1 MTPETLASEVSDL
14 ASMPDIAIQINNLLS
29 DPNSSAWDI
38 GRLIEQDPGLSAAL
52 LRIANSALYNNGIPV
67 NAIDRAVTVVGTRE
81 VRDLA
86 FGVCAVEAFDGIS
99 NQLITM
105 EDFWY
110 HSLRT
115 AAAARAVEK
124 VSRKRSGGSMFIAG
138 LLHDIGQLVMFSR
151 RPEQSEQ
158 ALKLSVDRDD
168 GRSTFNSEHE
178 VFGFDH
184 TEVGAALATQW
195 GLPAYVIDAIRFHH
209 QPFSHGMDDEEQ
221 ANRIEVVASIVH
233 LANAAAII
241 GEVESTSLDDGPVLH
256 EGVLEKLN
264 LTVDDLPEILSV
276 SADTVDELLRVFV
289 PASAA

>member
-86 FGVCAVEAFDGIS
+86 FGVSAVEAFEGIS

-115 AAAARAVEK
+115 AAAARAIEK
-124 VSRKRSGGSMFIAG
+124 IGRKRSGGSMFIAG

-151 RPEQSEQ
+151 RPEQSEE

-168 GRSTFNSEHE
+168 GRSTFRAERE
-178 VFGFDH
+178 IFGFDH
-184 TEVGAALATQW
+184 TEVGAALAKQW

-209 QPFSHGMDDEEQ
+209 QPFSHGKEDDEE

-233 LANAAAII
+233 LANTVAVI
-241 GEVESTSLDDGPVLH
+241 GEVESTQLDDGPSLR
-256 EGVLEKLN
+256 EGTLEKLN
-264 LTVDDLPEILSV
+264 LVLDDLPEILSI
-276 SADTVDELLRVFV
+276 SNDTVDELLRVFV
-289 PASAA
+289 PANAA

>member
-115 AAAARAVEK
+115 AAAARAIEK
-124 VSRKRSGGSMFIAG
+124 IGRKRSGGSMFIAG

-151 RPEQSEQ
+151 RPEQSEE
-158 ALKLSVDRDD
+158 ALK
-168 GRSTFNSEHE
+168 
-178 VFGFDH
+178 
-184 TEVGAALATQW
+184 
-195 GLPAYVIDAIRFHH
+195 
-209 QPFSHGMDDEEQ
+209 
-221 ANRIEVVASIVH
+221 
-233 LANAAAII
+233 
-241 GEVESTSLDDGPVLH
+241 
-256 EGVLEKLN
+256 
-264 LTVDDLPEILSV
+264 
-276 SADTVDELLRVFV
+276 
-289 PASAA
+289 